1 MLLALSPAI
10 LGAYTTLT
18 VQDFHEK
25 LHGGFFA
32 VVVDVYAAC
41 LPQFQPTTRPPAANY
56 IDLVTQATG
65 VRVEQRAHPQRDPH

>member
-25 LHGGFFA
+25 LHDGFFA

-41 LPQFQPTTRPPAANY
+41 LPQAQPTTRPPAANY
-56 IDLVTQATG
+56 IDLVTQAMG
-65 VRVEQRAHPQRDPH
+65 VRVEQRAHP